1 MKLYVSPS
9 TQEHNAYAGGGN
21 EEQWMRKLSTRICAH
36 LIAAGHSVKMG
47 GTVSAG
53 TNAADGNAWGAERYI
68 AVHSNA
74 GGGRGTEVW
83 AYKAGGTG
91 AALAAAIYNRL
102 APATSSPDRGVKFS
116 TGYIELSRTKAPA
129 CIIECAFH
137 DNLAEANEI
146 KSSLDEWSLAIAQGI
161 LDHVGGAI
169 KPTVPTATA
178 STLLKLGSNGTAVR
192 ELQTLLNKFGH
203 GLVVDGDFGPATLAA
218 VKAYQ
223 ASNGLAADGIV
234 GPLTWAKLRAVTTPP
249 PVVAPPPV
257 VTPPPVCPPDPHPS
271 DANEQIAAYEAR
283 ETKALA
289 LARDLVTL
297 LSQ

>member
-1 MKLYVSPS
+1 
-9 TQEHNAYAGGGN
+9 
-21 EEQWMRKLSTRICAH
+21 MRELSTRICAH
-36 LIAAGHSVKMG
+36 LVSAGHTVKMG
-47 GTVSAG
+47 GTISAG
-53 TNAADGNAWGAERYI
+53 TNAAEANAWGAERYV

-74 GGGRGTEVW
+74 GGGHGTEVW
-83 AYKAGGTG
+83 AYKDGSTG
-91 AALAAAIYNRL
+91 AALARAIYNRL
-102 APATSSPDRGVKFS
+102 APATDFPDRGVKFS
-116 TGYIELSRTKAPA
+116 TGYIETSKPNAPA
-129 CIIECAFH
+129 VIIECAFH

-146 KSSLDEWSLAIAQGI
+146 RASLDEWALAIAQGI
-161 LDHVGGAI
+161 IDHVGGAI
-169 KPTVPTATA
+169 KPTVPTAPA

>member
-21 EEQWMRKLSTRICAH
+21 EEQWMRELSTRICAH

-161 LDHVGGAI
+161 LDHVGGSI
-169 KPTVPTATA
+169 PV
-178 STLLKLGSNGTAVR
+178 
-192 ELQTLLNKFGH
+192 
-203 GLVVDGDFGPATLAA
+203 
-218 VKAYQ
+218 
-223 ASNGLAADGIV
+223 
-234 GPLTWAKLRAVTTPP
+234 PP
-249 PVVAPPPV
+249 P
-257 VTPPPVCPPDPHPS
+257 VTPPPPVHVCPPDPHPS